1 MRFTTYTLYKQI
13 KTYDSRGNLI
23 NEWDLIGDIDLCMSV
38 RKLKNIEGDI
48 LYKVTDIS
56 ALTPYSALDNQET
69 YKIVDNQNKEFMIT
83 GIIFGRFNQLFLKE
97 VITSD

>member
-1 MRFTTYTLYKQI
+1 MKFTTYTLYKKN
-13 KTYDSRGNLI
+13 KTYDDYGNLL
-23 NEWDLIGDIDLCMSV
+23 NEWELVGDIDLCLSV

-56 ALTPYSALDNQET
+56 ALTLYSVLDNKET
-69 YKIVDNQNKEFMIT
+69 YKIVDNQDKEYLIT

>member
-1 MRFTTYTLYKQI
+1 MRFVTYTLYKKS
-13 KTYDSRGNLI
+13 KTYDDYGNPL
-23 NEWDLIGDIDLCMSV
+23 NEWDLVGDIDLIMSV

-56 ALTPYSALDNQET
+56 ALTSYGALDNQET
-69 YKIVDNQNKEFMIT
+69 YKIVDSQEKEYLIT
-83 GIIFGRFNQLFLKE
+83 GIIFGRLNQLFLKE